1 MILGWIDEARA
12 AGARLAPCCREL
24 DLDPRTVQ
32 RWRAQDVGDDRRHGP
47 KTAPNNRLSDAERKR
62 VLDIANSP
70 AYRDKSPNQIVP
82 LLADGGTYVASES
95 TFYRVLREEEQ
106 LAHRGRSKPPVSQP
120 PQEHWAT
127 GPDQVYSW
135 DITYLKAP
143 VAGMFFYLYLYLDV
157 WSRKIVGFRVAVVE
171 DGKIASAL
179 LEDVCTAAGVHPSE
193 LVIHQD
199 NGSPMKGATFK
210 ATMDRLGVTAS
221 FSRPR
226 VSDDNPFSE
235 ALFRT
240 MKYVPEYP
248 KKPFGSLEEAIA
260 WVTAFVA
267 WYNHEHLHSGIGY
280 VTPADRHAGRA
291 DEILAHRREI
301 YEAAKRRNPER
312 WSGATRNWKADDVV
326 FLNPTKETRSEMND
340 HARAAA

>member
-12 AGARLAPCCREL
+12 AGARLLPCCREL
-24 DLDPRTVQ
+24 ALDPRTVQ

-47 KTAPNNRLSDAERKR
+47 KTPPRNRLSAAERQQ
-62 VLDIANSP
+62 VLAIANSP
-70 AYRDKSPNQIVP
+70 AYRDKSPKQIVP

-95 TFYRVLREEEQ
+95 TFYRVLRQEEQ
-106 LAHRGRSKPPVSQP
+106 LTHRGRAKPPVSQP
-120 PQEHWAT
+120 PQEHRAT

-157 WSRKIVGFRVAVVE
+157 WSRKIVGFRVADVE
-171 DGKIASAL
+171 DGRIASEL
-179 LEDVCTAAGVHPSE
+179 LQQVCAAADVHPSE

-240 MKYVPEYP
+240 MKYVPQYP
-248 KKPFGSLEEAIA
+248 TKPFGSLEEAIA

-267 WYNHEHLHSGIGY
+267 WYNHEHLHSAIGY
-280 VTPADRHAGRA
+280 VTPADRHAGHA
-291 DEILAHRREI
+291 DEILEQRREV
-301 YEAAKRRNPER
+301 YEAAKRRHPER
-312 WSGATRNWKADDVV
+312 WAGPTRNWKADDIV
-326 FLNPTKETRSEMND
+326 FLNPTKETRVEMKG
-340 HARAAA
+340 HAAAA